1 MSERW
6 GSLSAPRA
14 LYGTG
19 KSPYKGQVTN
29 RRRLIGILAALLMA
43 ACHGGKSAGADK
55 KLRIAVVPKGTTHE
69 FWKSIHAGAVK
80 ASRELDVE
88 VIWKGPLKE
97 DDLKSQI
104 DLVQRFVAQRVSG
117 IVLAPLDSKG
127 LRGAVRD
134 ATQHSIPVAIVDSA
148 LDSKDATSF
157 VATDNRAA
165 GRLAGTRMS
174 ALMNGQG
181 NLVLLRY
188 QEGSASTHER
198 EEGFLES
205 IRKNP
210 AIRLVS
216 DNRYAGATTESAYA
230 ASESLLLAQGA
241 GKGEVQSVFTPNE
254 SSTFGMLLA
263 LEKAGLCG
271 KIKFIGFDA
280 SEKLLA
286 ALRAG
291 KIDGLMI
298 QNPFQMGYLGVR
310 SIVQRLRGE
319 TVTPVIDT
327 GSTFVQ
333 RDDLNDP
340 TIKALL
346 LPDLSPWLSGA

>member
-1 MSERW
+1 L
-6 GSLSAPRA
+6 GAARA
-14 LYGTG
+14 LYGIA
-19 KSPYKGQVTN
+19 KSPYKVQVTH
-29 RRRLIGILAALLMA
+29 RRRFIGILVALLLA
-43 ACHGGKSAGADK
+43 ACHGGRSAGAEK

-104 DLVQRFVAQRVSG
+104 DLVQRFTAQRVSG

-127 LRGAVRD
+127 LRGVVAD
-134 ATQHSIPVAIVDSA
+134 ATQHSIPVVVIDSA
-148 LDSKDATSF
+148 LDSKDAISF

-174 ALMNGQG
+174 VLMGGKG
-181 NLVLLRY
+181 NLILLRY

-210 AIRLVS
+210 AIKLVS

-241 GKGEVQSVFTPNE
+241 GKGEVQAVFTPNE

-263 LEKAGLCG
+263 LEKAGLSG
-271 KIKFIGFDA
+271 KITFIGFDA
-280 SEKLLA
+280 SEKLLT
-286 ALRAG
+286 ALKVG
-291 KIDGLMI
+291 TIDGLVI

-319 TVTPVIDT
+319 PVPPVIDT

-333 RDDLNDP
+333 RDDLSDP

-346 LPDLSPWLSGA
+346 LPDLSAWLSGV

>member
-1 MSERW
+1 
-6 GSLSAPRA
+6 
-14 LYGTG
+14 
-19 KSPYKGQVTN
+19 VTKQ
-29 RRRLIGILAALLMA
+29 RRFIGVLLALLLA
-43 ACHGGKSAGADK
+43 ACHGGKNTGADK

-80 ASRELDVE
+80 AARELDVD

-104 DLVQRFVAQRVSG
+104 DLVQRFTAQRVSG

-127 LRGAVRD
+127 LRGVVAD
-134 ATQHSIPVAIVDSA
+134 ATQHSIPVVIIDSA
-148 LDSKDATSF
+148 LDSQDATSF

-174 ALMNGQG
+174 AIMGGKG

-188 QEGSASTHER
+188 QEGSASTHDR
-198 EEGFLES
+198 EEGFLEA

-210 AIRLVS
+210 PIKLVS

-241 GKGEVQSVFTPNE
+241 GKGEVQAVFTPNE

-271 KIKFIGFDA
+271 KLKFIGFDA
-280 SEKLLA
+280 SEKLLT

-291 KIDGLMI
+291 KIDGLII

-310 SIVQRLRGE
+310 SITQRLRGE
-319 TVTPVIDT
+319 SVASVIDT

-333 RDDLNDP
+333 RDDLSDP
-340 TIKALL
+340 KIKALL
-346 LPDLSPWLSGA
+346 PPDLSRWLSGD